1 MKVKL
6 LDTGENAIAQALLVT
21 NADPELINPTH
32 MDIDPDGYV
41 TLSLQIWGED
51 RPREYSFHLDELPFS
66 ITSVT
71 NPIMAD
77 HYSVEKGEWPKLSDI
92 SEALEQQ
99 RGKKNGD

>member
-41 TLSLQIWGED
+41 TLSLQVWGETG
-51 RPREYSFHLDELPFS
+51 PREYSFHLDELVY
-66 ITSVT
+66 SVT
-71 NPIMAD
+71 NPSNPIRAE
-77 HYSVEKGEWPKLSDI
+77 HYHPVIGKGPLLVNI
-92 SEALEQQ
+92 SEELEQQ
-99 RGKKNGD
+99 RGKKNGN